1 MTDVE
6 KDYENIRLKIMSEV
20 NEKFDELAN
29 DFNDNGTEFSRALK
43 TQIENE
49 RENTKKEIENI
60 WSYTKSKLVSIE
72 QGQKLFYDDI
82 FPKIINKVEVAVKMS
97 RDAALCTVEARKSAD
112 DARVYLRASII
123 VIVVAFIGIV
133 GTTVWNGISQGG
145 KLKAQVDNQGEMI
158 TALKDKLKQ
167 DADNQSET
175 VEMLMKLHKTLEKKL
190 K

>member
-1 MTDVE
+1 MT
-6 KDYENIRLKIMSEV
+6 ENEIENMRLRLMAEV
-20 NEKFDELAN
+20 NERFDEIVRDL
-29 DFNDNGTEFSRALK
+29 NDNGTEFARSLE
-43 TQIENE
+43 QEIESM
-49 RENTKKEIENI
+49 RESTKKEFKNI
-60 WSYTKSKLVSIE
+60 WSYMKSKLVSIE

-82 FPKIINKVEVAVKMS
+82 FPKILSKVEVAVKMA

-145 KLKAQVDNQGEMI
+145 KLKTQVDNQGKMI
-158 TALKDKLKQ
+158 TALNDKLRQ
-167 DADNQSET
+167 DADNQTET
-175 VEMLMKLHKTLEKKL
+175 VKILEKLHKTLERL